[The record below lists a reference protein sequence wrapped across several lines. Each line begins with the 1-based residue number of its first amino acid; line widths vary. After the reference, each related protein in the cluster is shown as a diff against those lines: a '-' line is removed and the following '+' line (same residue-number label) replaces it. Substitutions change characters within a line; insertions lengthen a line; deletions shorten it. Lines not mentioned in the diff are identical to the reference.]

1 MLWLFIGLG
10 AAGIAI
16 VGWLAW
22 RRHLRRRVASEQLES
37 LRAMAA
43 DDVARFGEQF
53 RALPV
58 SRAADYQA
66 AEQSYTA
73 ALAALRIPA
82 ATAMVTQSLAD
93 AQYAVLRHTS
103 SLAGNPPPERRLP
116 CFFNPQHGPSLTD
129 VVWTEPGHGTRK
141 LPACAD
147 DATRIE
153 ADFDPDIR
161 HIPHG
166 THHIP
171 YWNAGPAFAPYGA
184 GYFSRAP
191 HPFPNTNFSPQDTHP
206 YGDPR
211 HRTGRSPYPLE
222 PPQ

>member
-10 AAGIAI
+10 AAGTAI

-93 AQYAVLRHTS
+93 AQYAVLRHMS
-103 SLAGNPPPERRLP
+103 SLAGN
-116 CFFNPQHGPSLTD
+116 
-129 VVWTEPGHGTRK
+129 
-141 LPACAD
+141 
-147 DATRIE
+147 
-153 ADFDPDIR
+153 
-161 HIPHG
+161 
-166 THHIP
+166 
-171 YWNAGPAFAPYGA
+171 
-184 GYFSRAP
+184 
-191 HPFPNTNFSPQDTHP
+191 

-222 PPQ
+222 PPH